1 MNRSELAVLVLAT
14 GLGWAALAR
23 GQAQPPVPPPP
34 PLVEGLPLAGEEAEA
49 FLRKARA
56 LNRTPIGEGIT
67 RPDRV
72 TLTDGTRTCRAVW
85 KTIHDRRIGLQ
96 RMDRGGYE
104 FDFRDSWKS
113 EVAAYELDKL
123 LGLSLVPPTVER
135 SLFGRTGSLQVWVE
149 AAMTE
154 DERKR
159 RGLEAPDAAA
169 WNAQMHKVRLLHQ
182 LTYNTDYRNV
192 RNLLVDP
199 AFRVYAVDSSRAFR
213 IQEELLT
220 PQDLVSFS
228 RAVLERLAA
237 LDRPTLEARLGAW
250 LGGRQIDGLLARR
263 DRILALVKERIAEK
277 GEEAVLYP

>member
-1 MNRSELAVLVLAT
+1 MKRSGLAVLVLAT
-14 GLGWAALAR
+14 GFAWPALAR

-34 PLVEGLPLAGEEAEA
+34 PLVEGLPLVGEDAET
-49 FLRKARA
+49 FLRTARV
-56 LNRTPIGEGIT
+56 LDRTPIGTGIT

-72 TLTDGTRTCRAVW
+72 TLTDGKRTHRGVW
-85 KTIHDRRIGLQ
+85 KTINERRMGLQ
-96 RMDRGGYE
+96 RLDRGGYE

-123 LGLSLVPPTVER
+123 IGLGLVPPTVER
-135 SLFGRTGSLQVWVE
+135 RVAGRTGSLQMWVE

-154 DERKR
+154 DDRKR

-192 RNLLVDP
+192 RNVPSLS
-199 AFRVYAVDSSRAFR
+199 FSFFS
-213 IQEELLT
+213 LLT
-220 PQDLVSFS
+220 FFSPSFS
-228 RAVLERLAA
+228 LHRRAAGPARPHPRALEGE
-237 LDRPTLEARLGAW
+237 DRRE
-250 LGGRQIDGLLARR
+250 
-263 DRILALVKERIAEK
+263 